1 MWSAGLD
8 EAQAGIKITGININ
22 NLRYADDTTLMA
34 ESEEELNSLLMK
46 VKEESKKANLKFYI
60 QKMKIMA
67 FGPITSWQIDR
78 ETMENSEKLYFW
90 GSKITVDSDC
100 SHEMK
105 RILLPGRKALTNFN
119 SILKSRDSTLLTKV
133 HIVKVMFFSS
143 SHVRKWELDNK
154 KGWVLTNWWLQ
165 TVVLEKTLQSPLNCK
180 EIKPVNSKGNQSWL
194 FIGKTDAEASIL
206 LPPDAKSRLI
216 GKDHDAGKDW
226 RQKKKGTTEDEMVGW
241 HYQLSGHEFE
251 QTHLLLLWIPTF
263 SHSIT
268 CMSLFYILH
277 LMIPVS
283 ETLKT
288 LLETLR
294 S

>member
-1 MWSAGLD
+1 MLVPWKNSYD
-8 EAQAGIKITGININ
+8 RPRQHIKKQ
-22 NLRYADDTTLMA
+22 RHQFAD
-34 ESEEELNSLLMK
+34 
-46 VKEESKKANLKFYI
+46 
-60 QKMKIMA
+60 
-67 FGPITSWQIDR
+67 R
-78 ETMENSEKLYFW
+78 
-90 GSKITVDSDC
+90 GSYSQSCV
-100 SHEMK
+100 
-105 RILLPGRKALTNFN
+105 
-119 SILKSRDSTLLTKV
+119 
-133 HIVKVMFFSS
+133 FSS
-143 SHVRKWELDNK
+143 GCVQMWELDNK

-263 SHSIT
+263 YLSIT
-268 CMSLFYILH
+268 CMSLFYILY

-288 LLETLR
+288 LLETQIIVAYFLVFR
-294 S
+294 DILKSWVLFDLVELWQSWGLNSEYFSPVADLSRLLLGFWESLKFTSPNML